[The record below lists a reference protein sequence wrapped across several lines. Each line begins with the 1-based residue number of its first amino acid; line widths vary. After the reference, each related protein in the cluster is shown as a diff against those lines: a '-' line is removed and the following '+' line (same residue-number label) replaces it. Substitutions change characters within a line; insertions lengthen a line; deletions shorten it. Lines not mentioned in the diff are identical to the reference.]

1 MRFQV
6 IMFVLIKMPIRFSM
20 IKKKIHFHAIIN
32 ISKKSNI
39 YKSKL
44 EPKII
49 WMITKGLSF
58 KTKLLQ
64 KYNLLLIVSK
74 LLLLGQVVQFQI
86 YQEIWE
92 DFMDQQELW
101 YTFLESIF
109 QKNFI
114 YKLFQTLC
122 ILEKKLKMN
131 YKDKKIKK
139 KRNFPK
145 NLQKKIKK
153 KNNLD
158 HIFKKTYNVIS
169 LTNYKKIKKWK
180 ITLQLTFQ
188 KKIKIN

>member
-6 IMFVLIKMPIRFSM
+6 IMFVLIKMSIRFRM

-122 ILEKKLKMN
+122 ILEKKLNMN

-145 NLQKKIKK
+145 NSQKEIKK

-169 LTNYKKIKKWK
+169 LTNYQKIKKWK

-188 KKIKIN
+188 KKITIN